1 MTSKSKQQ
9 TSTSNTIDKHK
20 VKKGVSKYF
29 KLISNSQ
36 EDPIDLDCDSEDTV
50 KVVKT
55 INQKKRKRKR
65 LILSDEEDDDDDD
78 FQLDTKVEKM
88 TPKVTRAKS
97 KRVREN
103 RTGKDECDG
112 TDETKDG
119 IGNVDNENKGN
130 EEDQAGSKCE
140 SEDEKD
146 ATYKPEVESGSESDV
161 DIFMEESNPNEQGD
175 NKSASPTKEI
185 LCADESVKNGSDIE
199 KKHSSISESKDEKPK
214 PFLLKSTASVSKK
227 KPQGKGQI
235 STPKNSK
242 QSSLMSSFSKQQSL
256 LVNGSSGL
264 DSKDKKEPTHR
275 PGNYSGDE
283 SDGDIL
289 IDESHKSEN
298 DKNKNEPSKEK
309 IVKGNGSR
317 GKSPEIEMISST
329 AKTEPKEE
337 KPKPFV
343 LKASASTTKSTKK
356 SILGGGK
363 TSGGK
368 KSKQSSL
375 MSSFAK
381 QQSLLDAEKKKGRT
395 CPVCAKEFPP
405 SAWNSEINDHID
417 NCLIE

>member
-1 MTSKSKQQ
+1 MTSKTKQQ
-9 TSTSNTIDKHK
+9 TSTSNTTDKHK
-20 VKKGVSKYF
+20 EKKGVSKYF
-29 KLISNSQ
+29 KPISNSQ

-50 KVVKT
+50 EVVKS

-65 LILSDEEDDDDDD
+65 LILSEDEDDD
-78 FQLDTKVEKM
+78 FLLDTKVEKM

-97 KRVREN
+97 KRVKEN
-103 RTGKDECDG
+103 RTAKDECDG

-119 IGNVDNENKGN
+119 IENVDDENKGN

-161 DIFMEESNPNEQGD
+161 DIFMEESHQGEKGD
-175 NKSASPTKEI
+175 NKSASPKEEI
-185 LCADESVKNGSDIE
+185 LCADGNVGNNSDLE
-199 KKHSSISESKDEKPK
+199 KKNSSISESKGEKPK

-227 KPQGKGQI
+227 CPQGKGQN
-235 STPKNSK
+235 STTKNSK

-256 LVNGSSGL
+256 LVNSNG
-264 DSKDKKEPTHR
+264 DKKER
-275 PGNYSGDE
+275 KVGNESGDE

-289 IDESHKSEN
+289 IDESHKSEL
-298 DKNKNEPSKEK
+298 DKNRNELPEEK
-309 IVKGNGSR
+309 IVKSKELR
-317 GKSPEIEMISST
+317 GTSPEIEMISST
-329 AKTEPKEE
+329 SKTEPKEE
-337 KPKPFV
+337 KPKPFL
-343 LKASASTTKSTKK
+343 LKASTSVSKSTKK
-356 SILGGGK
+356 HILGGGK
-363 TSGGK
+363 SSGSK